1 MSELSIVLASV
12 SQEYS
17 CGSNL
22 YDDNLMEAEFSKLAN
37 AGMGI
42 QTESFVDGQASAQ
55 SGLSGNSAWTELKDA
70 LLDSFRQTKHLDMCY
85 YLTLALGRL
94 EGLGGLVSGIDL
106 TNAVLNHFWK
116 DVHDSDNSSD
126 YYFRQSSLMKLESA
140 VVSDSL
146 GVVVIAQGKQLG
158 TFTFG
163 DWLTAT
169 KNVSPELKTIEHAIV
184 ETLKDKP
191 EFYDQIANQI
201 SELHVSIDRL
211 ELTTKDHFTTFRLGF
226 KNLRQ
231 QSAKLASLVASYSGV
246 SVNGVTY
253 APPDD
258 GGKDS
263 SSANSAGSEQLV
275 TREDVVKLLGKIILF
290 YNKNEP
296 TSPVPIMLERAQ
308 RVATMNFK
316 EIVNEFN
323 LTGTPSIKE
332 VMGWRDEED
341 NYR

>member
-1 MSELSIVLASV
+1 MSDLSMVLATV
-12 SQEYS
+12 SQES
-17 CGSNL
+17 PCGSNL

-42 QTESFVDGQASAQ
+42 LAESFVDGQASGQ
-55 SGLSGNSAWTELKDA
+55 SGPSGLSAWSELKDMV
-70 LLDSFRQTKHLDMCY
+70 LDTFRQTKHLDMCF
-85 YLTLALGRL
+85 YLTLALGRI
-94 EGLGGLVSGIDL
+94 EGLSGLITGIDS
-106 TNAVLNHFWK
+106 TNAVLSHFWK

-140 VVSDSL
+140 PISDSL

-158 TFTFG
+158 THTFG
-163 DWLTAT
+163 AWLAAT
-169 KNVSPELKTIEHAIV
+169 KSGSPELRTIEQAIV

-191 EFYDQIANQI
+191 EFYDSIATQIN
-201 SELHVSIDRL
+201 ELLESLDRL
-211 ELTTKDHFTTFRLGF
+211 ELSTKDHFTTFRLTF
-226 KNLRQ
+226 KVLRQ
-231 QSAKLASLVASYSGV
+231 NCTKLAGLVASYSGI
-246 SVNGVTY
+246 SVNGMSDS
-253 APPDD
+253 PSDD
-258 GGKDS
+258 SSKDS
-263 SSANSAGSEQLV
+263 SSAKSTGSDQVV
-275 TREDVVKLLGKIILF
+275 TREDVVRLLGKIITF

-332 VMGWRDEED
+332 VMGWRDEE
-341 NYR
+341 NNF

>member
-1 MSELSIVLASV
+1 MSDLSIVLASV
-12 SQEYS
+12 SQEFP
-17 CGSNL
+17 CGNNL
-22 YDDNLMEAEFSKLAN
+22 YEDNLMEAEFSKLAN

-42 QTESFVDGQASAQ
+42 QAESFVDGQASGS
-55 SGLSGNSAWTELKDA
+55 SGPAGNSAWSELRDL

-85 YLTLALGRL
+85 FLTLSLARL
-94 EGLGGLVSGIDL
+94 EGLGGLISGIDL
-106 TNAVLNHFWK
+106 TNSLLHHFWK
-116 DVHDSDNSSD
+116 DVHDTDTSSD
-126 YYFRQSSLMKLESA
+126 YQYRQNSLAKLESVA
-140 VVSDSL
+140 ISDSL
-146 GVVVIAQGKQLG
+146 GVIVIAQGKQLG
-158 TFTFG
+158 TFSFG

-169 KNVSPELKTIEHAIV
+169 KNSAPELKTIEQSIV

-191 EFYDQIANQI
+191 DFYDQIATQI
-201 SELHVSIDRL
+201 NDLLESLDRL
-211 ELTTKDHFTTFRLGF
+211 ELTTKDRFTTFRLAF

-231 QSAKLASLVASYSGV
+231 QSAKLAGLVASYSGV
-246 SVNGVTY
+246 SVHGMSDI
-253 APPDD
+253 PSED

-263 SSANSAGSEQLV
+263 SSARGTGSDQLV

-316 EIVNEFN
+316 EIVKEFN

-341 NYR
+341 TY